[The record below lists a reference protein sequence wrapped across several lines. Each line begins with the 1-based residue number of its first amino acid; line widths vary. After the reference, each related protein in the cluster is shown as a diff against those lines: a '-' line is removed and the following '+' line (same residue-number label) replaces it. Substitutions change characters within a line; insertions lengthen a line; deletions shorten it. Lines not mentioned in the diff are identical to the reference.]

1 MPPRMKMT
9 AEDFMR
15 LQMVG
20 DPQISPDS
28 ERIAFVKKSI
38 DAEKSKYRSEIWVVP
53 TLEGEPR
60 RFTGSDSND
69 SHPRWSPDGSR
80 LAFLSDRQKPKSRI
94 FTIPTDG
101 GEPTALTKLEQEG
114 GIEGFRWSPDGTKIA
129 FLFRETPEAY
139 RKERTEERQK
149 QEMPA
154 PPRVHT
160 TLNYRRDGGGFVD
173 DAFAQIWVAGA
184 QTGECRQVT
193 TGPFAC
199 GLPTWSPD
207 SATLAF
213 LSDRRADND
222 IAPHYDDALWTVP
235 AAGGD
240 LTRIPAPMGSKHG
253 LVWSPDGT
261 RFAYL
266 GNPDLTDTWGTN
278 NPRLFVLPAAGGER
292 AHDLTGQTD
301 LYIGCASLSDA
312 HEAGAGD
319 TVQWNAG
326 SDTLFFPVSE
336 RGDTRLY
343 LISADGGKPLA
354 LSPEGGELGGF
365 TLSPNG
371 RAAVTL
377 GTPLCPQELYVLHEP
392 NRAGEGVEIRP
403 RTDFNR
409 AFQQEVE
416 ASTPEAIKISNGSG
430 GSVQGWLLK
439 PADLN
444 PSQTYPCI
452 VYVHGGPHAQY
463 GNILMHEFQFLAAN
477 GYVIVYVNP
486 RGSVGYGEAHTKAI
500 KGDWGRRD
508 YEDILAAADYAA
520 GLEYVDAQRMAIMG
534 GSYGGYM
541 TAWAV
546 GHTDRFACAIAD
558 RLVGN
563 LHSMAGTTDFAWR
576 HGAYFDGDSWN
587 DPLPLWQRSP
597 LAFAGHIKTPLLII
611 HSDGDLRCPAGQAE
625 ELFAAL
631 RMQGKTVEFVRYPT
645 ETSHG
650 LSRNGPPSLRLDRL
664 QRNLSWLNRWLKPEN
679 AAGLK
684 ASQRE

>member
-1 MPPRMKMT
+1 MPRKMT

-15 LQMVG
+15 LQIVS

-28 ERIAFVKKSI
+28 ERVVFVKKSI
-38 DAEKSKYRSEIWVVP
+38 DAVKSRYRSEIWIVP
-53 TLEGEPR
+53 SLEGEPR

-101 GEPTALTKLEQEG
+101 GEPTALTQLEKEG
-114 GIEGFRWSPDGTKIA
+114 GIESFRWSPDGTKIA

-139 RKERTEERQK
+139 RKEKVEERQK
-149 QEMPA
+149 QELPS

-160 TLNYRRDGGGFVD
+160 TLNYRHDGGGFVD
-173 DAFAQIWVAGA
+173 DAFAQIWVADA
-184 QTGECRQVT
+184 ATGECIQLT
-193 TGPFAC
+193 TGPYAC

-207 SATLAF
+207 SAALAF
-213 LSDRRADND
+213 LSDRRPDRD
-222 IAPHYDDALWTVP
+222 IAPYYDDALWTVS
-235 AAGGD
+235 AAGGE
-240 LTRIPAPMGSKHG
+240 LTPIPAPLGPKEG
-253 LVWSPDGT
+253 LVWSPDGA

-278 NPRLFVLPAAGGER
+278 NPRLCVLPAAGGES
-292 AHDLTGQTD
+292 AADLTGALD
-301 LYIGCASLSDA
+301 LYVGYASLSDA
-312 HEAGAGD
+312 HEIGAGD

-326 SDTLFFPVSE
+326 GDTLFFPISE
-336 RGDTRLY
+336 HGDTRLY
-343 LISADGGKPLA
+343 LVGVEGGRPFP
-354 LSPEGGELGGF
+354 LSPAGGELGGF

-371 RAAVTL
+371 RAAIAF
-377 GTPLCPQELYVLHEP
+377 GTPLCPQELTVLLEP
-392 NRAGEGVEIRP
+392 QRAGEGVQVRP

-409 AFQQEVE
+409 AFQQETEVI
-416 ASTPEAIKISNGSG
+416 APEAISIPNEAG
-430 GSVQGWLLK
+430 GTVAGWLLK
-439 PADLN
+439 PSQLN
-444 PSQTYPCI
+444 AAQKAPCI
-452 VYVHGGPHAQY
+452 VYVHGGPHTQY

-477 GYVIVYVNP
+477 GYVVVFVNP

-500 KGDWGRRD
+500 KGDWGHRD
-508 YEDILAAADYAA
+508 YEDILAAADYAES
-520 GLEYVDAQRMAIMG
+520 LPYVDAQRMAIMG

-546 GHTDRFACAIAD
+546 GHTDRFACGIAD

-576 HGAYFDGDSWN
+576 HGAYFAGDTWN
-587 DPLPLWQRSP
+587 DPLPLWQHSP
-597 LAFAGHIKTPLLII
+597 LAFAGHIDTPLLIV
-611 HSDGDLRCPAGQAE
+611 HSDGDLRCPVGQAE

-631 RMQGKTVEFVRYPT
+631 RMQGKAVEFVRYPA

-650 LSRNGPPSLRLDRL
+650 MSRNGPPSLRLDRL
-664 QRNLSWLNRWLKPEN
+664 QRNLSWLDRWLKPEN
-679 AAGLK
+679 SAPVQA
-684 ASQRE
+684 

>member
-1 MPPRMKMT
+1 MPPRSKVT

-15 LQMVG
+15 LQLVS

-28 ERIAFVKKSI
+28 ERVAFVKKSV
-38 DAEKSKYRSEIWVVP
+38 DAARSKYRSEIWVAP

-80 LAFLSDRQKPKSRI
+80 LAFLSDRRKPKSQL

-101 GEPTALTKLEQEG
+101 GEPTPLTNLDREG
-114 GIEGFRWSPDGTKIA
+114 SIEGFRWSPDGTKIA
-129 FLFRETPEAY
+129 FLFRETPEGY
-139 RKERTEERQK
+139 RKEQIEERQK
-149 QEMPA
+149 QELPS

-160 TLNYRRDGGGFVD
+160 TLNYRHDGSGFVA
-173 DAFAQIWVAGA
+173 DAFAQIWIADA
-184 QTGECRQVT
+184 QTGDCTPLT
-193 TGPFAC
+193 TGLFDC
-199 GLPTWSPD
+199 ELPVWSPD
-207 SATLAF
+207 STSLAF
-213 LSDRRADND
+213 LSDRRADRD
-222 IAPHYDDALWTVP
+222 IAPHYDDALWLLP
-235 AAGGD
+235 AAGGE
-240 LTRIPAPMGSKHG
+240 LTRIPAPPGPKHG
-253 LVWSPDGT
+253 LVWSPDGA

-278 NPRLFVLPAAGGER
+278 NPRVCVLPAAGGES
-292 AHDLTGQTD
+292 AHDLTGALD
-301 LYIGCASLSDA
+301 LYVGYASLSDS
-312 HEAGAGD
+312 HEVGAGD

-326 SDTLFFPVSE
+326 SDTLFFPVSA

-343 LISADGGKPLA
+343 RMSAEGGQVLA
-354 LSPEGGELGGF
+354 LSPAQAEMGGF

-371 RAAVTL
+371 RAAIAL
-377 GTPLCPQELYVLHEP
+377 GTPLCPQELAVLLEP
-392 NRAGEGVEIRP
+392 PQAGEGVQVRA

-409 AFQQEVE
+409 ALMQATEVT
-416 ASTPEAIKISNGSG
+416 APEAITIPNGAG
-430 GSVQGWLLK
+430 GTVEGWLLK

-444 PSQTYPCI
+444 HPAQTYPAI
-452 VYVHGGPHAQY
+452 LYVHGGPHAQY

-477 GYVIVYVNP
+477 GYVVVYVNP

-500 KGDWGRRD
+500 KGDWGHRD

-520 GLEYVDAQRMAIMG
+520 ELPYVDAQRMAIMG

-576 HGAYFDGDSWN
+576 HGAYFAGDSWN
-587 DPLPLWQRSP
+587 NPTPLWEHSP
-597 LAFAGHIKTPLLII
+597 LAFAGRIDTPLLII
-611 HSDGDLRCPAGQAE
+611 HSDGDLRCPVGQAE

-631 RMQGKTVEFVRYPT
+631 RMQGKAVEFVRYPA

-650 LSRNGPPSLRLDRL
+650 MSRNGPPSLRLDRL
-664 QRNLSWLNRWLKPEN
+664 QRNLSWLNRWLKKESPS
-679 AAGLK
+679 GG
-684 ASQRE
+684 